1 MADAEEK
8 ILKTYSV
15 TIPIA
20 GHVIVEVDAED
31 EKSAIEK
38 AFKVEISLAED
49 LGQWQTLDRFHQGN
63 VCYCPRPWEASA
75 EEV

>member
-1 MADAEEK
+1 MSDAEEK

-31 EKSAIEK
+31 EKSAIKK
-38 AFKVEISLAED
+38 ALDAEISAED
-49 LGQWQTLDRFHQGN
+49 IEQWQTLDRFLQGN
-63 VCYCPRPWEASA
+63 VCYCPKPWEVSA